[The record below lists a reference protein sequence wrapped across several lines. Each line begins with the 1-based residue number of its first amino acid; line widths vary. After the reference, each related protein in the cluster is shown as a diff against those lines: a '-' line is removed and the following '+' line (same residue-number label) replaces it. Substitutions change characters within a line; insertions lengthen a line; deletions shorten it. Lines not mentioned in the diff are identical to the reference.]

1 MADTHVA
8 TEARQRIPLNGWMT
22 TLSPVA
28 TFIVVLAVWQ
38 LVAVTIEPGWLP
50 PLTDI
55 FDQMWSHIADGSFV
69 AAGVST
75 LRTLVIGLLI
85 TMAIAAALAALL
97 GLSDLIDEAL
107 TTVLGGLMAVPTVA
121 LIPIFVF
128 IWGLSETSVVMSVVS
143 FALLPLTLQ
152 WATALREVP
161 DPLIEMSRSFGA
173 NRFQLAWTI
182 YLPSVAPLLLT
193 GLRVAIVQAIKGVIS
208 AEVIIGTIGI
218 GKLLIVESSTFDIAG
233 VWAVIVLIII
243 ASLISYAVLMWLETR
258 ASRWAD

>member
-1 MADTHVA
+1 MADSNTTVA
-8 TEARQRIPLNGWMT
+8 LERPIPLSRWANS
-22 TLSPVA
+22 LSPVA
-28 TFIVVLAVWQ
+28 VFVAVLAVWQ
-38 LVAVTIEPGWLP
+38 LVAVTVEPGWLP

-55 FDQMWSHIADGSFV
+55 FGQMWGHIADGSFV

-75 LRTLVIGLLI
+75 VRTLVIGLLV
-85 TMAIAAALAALL
+85 TMVIAAVLAALL

-121 LIPIFVF
+121 LIPIFIF

-161 DPLIEMSRSFGA
+161 TPMIEMSRSFGA

-193 GLRVAIVQAIKGVIS
+193 GLRVAIVQGIKGVIS

-218 GKLLIVESSTFDIAG
+218 GKLLTVESSTFDIAG

-243 ASLISYAVLMWLETR
+243 ASLVSYAVLTWLETR